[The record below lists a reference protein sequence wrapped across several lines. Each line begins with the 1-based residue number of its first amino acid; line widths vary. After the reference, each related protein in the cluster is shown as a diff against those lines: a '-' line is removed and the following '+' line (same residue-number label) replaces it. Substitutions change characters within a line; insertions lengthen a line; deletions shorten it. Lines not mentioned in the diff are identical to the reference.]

1 VDSYAQD
8 PVVHRLYG
16 GLVAKTQA
24 VRALADELN
33 RRFDDVAGRGGAVT
47 AAERAGLE
55 LAVAGLKVV
64 STEVGLE
71 VASRVFEAT
80 GASSTANSVGLDVY
94 WRNIRTH
101 SLHDP
106 VDYKKIEVGAN
117 FLNGTVQP
125 VSLYT

>member
-1 VDSYAQD
+1 M
-8 PVVHRLYG
+8 
-16 GLVAKTQA
+16 
-24 VRALADELN
+24 
-33 RRFDDVAGRGGAVT
+33 
-47 AAERAGLE
+47 
-55 LAVAGLKVV
+55 
-64 STEVGLE
+64 
-71 VASRVFEAT
+71 
-80 GASSTANSVGLDVY
+80 GLDVY